1 MTSSSLLPL
10 LLLSLLLLL
19 QPAAPQ
25 ARKLLAPS
33 PNLTFVSMIAT
44 AHGGNLRDPS
54 PVVQDPAT
62 KRWHFWVDYV
72 PLTDP
77 LSPAGWHAFQW
88 HYSAPEIAGP
98 WTAHGLAFNHSARP
112 DAWDHSGQ
120 LSPSVIYDE
129 REQTWYYFYS
139 ATGTNYSHNDVCA
152 QLVRASRSPDG
163 PWLPLGT
170 VAQPTGTK
178 ANGYSGHWNTLRLD
192 SGRALIIGGQK
203 GYWTK
208 GCSGGHIAGKRL
220 NGACTEGLTSH
231 GVLRRSGHRTTN
243 THTTRS
249 IPIPQTPPAVSAPQ
263 QSVAHMRVS

>member
-192 SGRALIIGGQK
+192 SAARSSSAGRRATGQRAAAVDTSPAK
-203 GYWTK
+203 DSTAPARRGRPPTEYFVVQATVRRIPTQP
-208 GCSGGHIAGKRL
+208 GLFRSRRPRRL
-220 NGACTEGLTSH
+220 
-231 GVLRRSGHRTTN
+231 
-243 THTTRS
+243 
-249 IPIPQTPPAVSAPQ
+249 
-263 QSVAHMRVS
+263 